1 MRDRERPARAS
12 RIAMAEIVMPEDT
25 NPSQHVW
32 GGRVMALI
40 DKAAALAAMRHCRT
54 NVVTASVDFL
64 VFRAPVRL
72 GHILRLRASVN
83 AAFHSSMEVGVEVT
97 SEDPLSGRVAHTCSA
112 YVTMVSLDEDGQPA
126 PVPRL
131 VPGTA
136 TERREERAARRRRR
150 IRLAAR
156 PAQRRGASGG

>member
-12 RIAMAEIVMPEDT
+12 RVVMAEIVMPEDT

-83 AAFHSSMEVGVEVT
+83 AAFRTSMEVGVDVT
-97 SEDPLSGRVAHTCSA
+97 SEDPLSGRVGHTCDA
-112 YVTMVSLDEDGQPA
+112 YVTMVSLDEDGRPA
-126 PVPRL
+126 RVPRL
-131 VPGTA
+131 VPGSA
-136 TERREERAARRRRR
+136 AERREERAAMRRRR
-150 IRLAAR
+150 IRLRAR
-156 PAQRRGASGG
+156 PGPRRRASGA